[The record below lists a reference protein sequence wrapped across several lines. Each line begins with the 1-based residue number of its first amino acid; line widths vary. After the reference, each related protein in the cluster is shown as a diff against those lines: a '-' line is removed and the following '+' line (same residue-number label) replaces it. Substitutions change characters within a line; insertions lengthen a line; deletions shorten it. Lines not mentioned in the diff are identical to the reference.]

1 MLLYSPEGHALPL
14 SVTGAARPP
23 KLEGLRIG
31 FLDNTKAPVDRI
43 MEYLA
48 ARISER
54 IEGVEIFQI
63 SKQHPSLPA
72 EPHVMQALAANCDV
86 VINALGD

>member
-1 MLLYSPEGHALPL
+1 MLLCSPVGHPLPL
-14 SVTGAARPP
+14 SLGHVSRPAS
-23 KLEGLRIG
+23 LAGLRIG

-48 ARISER
+48 QRIGER
-54 IEGVEIFQI
+54 VRDVTVFHVA
-63 SKQHPSLPA
+63 KKHPSLPA
-72 EPHVMQALAANCDV
+72 EPEVYQALAENTDV

>member
-1 MLLYSPEGHALPL
+1 MLLCSPVGNALPL
-14 SVTGAARPP
+14 SVAHARRPAS
-23 KLEGLRIG
+23 LDGLRIG

-48 ARISER
+48 ARIGENVR
-54 IEGVEIFQI
+54 DATVFHVA
-63 SKQHPSLPA
+63 KQHPSLPA
-72 EPHVMQALAANCDV
+72 EPEVYEALAANADV